1 MNIPVHQPKALGFD
15 QNAGQ
20 GRELPQLGAEP
31 MTPRDLANHPRIEMV
46 PRASLRPRARNPR
59 THSRKQL
66 LLISSALQR
75 WGILIPLICDDQY
88 NIVAGN
94 ARFEASGL
102 VGISELPVIRVQFV
116 SEADKRAFALA
127 ENRLAELGGWDPEVV
142 AEELEFLLDHE
153 FDIGLT
159 GFDFSHLDVGLVTSH
174 EVEEPI
180 ELPALGTIA
189 VSRPGDLWSNGPH
202 RLYHGNSRLVESFET
217 LLGSDLPDMIVADS
231 PYNVPILGHVTR
243 AAGAREFAE
252 ACGEMS
258 PPEFTAF
265 LRTIFR
271 NCVWFSKNGSIHV
284 QFMDWRH
291 MREILDA
298 ADGVYTE
305 LKQLAV
311 WDKQVGGMGSC
322 LRSQHELAFI
332 FKSGRA
338 PHINNVSLEKGRYR
352 TNLWSYPNP
361 NMAHQKKKAE
371 KDETV
376 HPTQKNLAMICDALI
391 DFSHRGD
398 LVLDPFSGSGQT
410 LLAAHRTQRRG
421 AAIEIDPLFVDLGLR
436 RLSAATGF
444 PATLSDGRTFDTVAA
459 DRERE
464 RADD

>member
-1 MNIPVHQPKALGFD
+1 
-15 QNAGQ
+15 
-20 GRELPQLGAEP
+20 
-31 MTPRDLANHPRIEMV
+31 MTPDDLTNHPRIEMM
-46 PRASLRPRARNPR
+46 PRASLRPNPRNAR

-75 WGILIPLICDDQY
+75 WGFLVPLICDDRY

-94 ARFEASGL
+94 ARFAAAELA
-102 VGISELPVIRVQFV
+102 GIDEVPVIRAQFV
-116 SEADKRAFALA
+116 SEADRRAFALA
-127 ENRLAELGGWDPEVV
+127 ENRLAELGGWDLELV
-142 AEELEFLLDHE
+142 AEELEFLLDDD

-159 GFDFSHLDVGLVTSH
+159 GFDFSHLDVGLVTSS
-174 EVEEPI
+174 EGEEPI
-180 ELPALGTIA
+180 ELPAPGTIA

-231 PYNVPILGHVTR
+231 PYNVPIVGHVTR
-243 AAGAREFAE
+243 AADAREFAE
-252 ACGEMS
+252 ACGEMN
-258 PPEFTAF
+258 PAEFTAF
-265 LRTIFR
+265 LRIIFR
-271 NCVWFSKNGSIHV
+271 NCARFSKDGSIHI

-291 MREILDA
+291 LREILDA
-298 ADGVYTE
+298 ADGVYSE

-338 PHINNVSLEKGRYR
+338 PHTSNVTLEKGRYR

-361 NMAHQKKKAE
+361 NMAHKKVGKG
-371 KDETV
+371 ETV

-391 DFSHRGD
+391 DFSNRGD
-398 LVLDPFSGSGQT
+398 LILDPFSGSGQT

-436 RLSAATGF
+436 RLSAATGL
-444 PATLSDGRTFDTVAA
+444 ATTLGDGRTFEEVAA
-459 DRERE
+459 DRKSEQ
-464 RADD
+464 AND

>member
-1 MNIPVHQPKALGFD
+1 
-15 QNAGQ
+15 
-20 GRELPQLGAEP
+20 
-31 MTPRDLANHPRIEMV
+31 MTPNDLTNHPRIEMM
-46 PRASLRPRARNPR
+46 PRASLRPNPRNPR
-59 THSRKQL
+59 THSKKQL

-75 WGILIPLICDDQY
+75 WGVLVPLICDDKY

-94 ARFEASGL
+94 ARFAAAELA
-102 VGISELPVIRVQFV
+102 GIDELPVIRAQFV
-116 SEADKRAFALA
+116 SEADRVAFALA
-127 ENRLAELGGWDPEVV
+127 ENKLAELGGWDPEIV
-142 AEELEFLLDHE
+142 AEDLEFLIGHD

-159 GFDFSHLDVGLVTSH
+159 GFDFSHLDVGLVTSP

-180 ELPALGTIA
+180 ELPAPNTIA

-217 LLGSDLPDMIVADS
+217 LLGSDLPDMVVGDS

-252 ACGEMS
+252 ACGEMNS
-258 PPEFTAF
+258 PEYTAF
-265 LRTIFR
+265 LRIIFR
-271 NCVWFSKNGSIHV
+271 NCARFSKDGSIHI
-284 QFMDWRH
+284 QFIDWRH
-291 MREILDA
+291 LREILDA

-338 PHINNVSLEKGRYR
+338 PHTNNVSLEKGRYR
-352 TNLWSYPNP
+352 TNVWSYPNP
-361 NMAHQKKKAE
+361 NMAHQKKASKG
-371 KDETV
+371 ETV
-376 HPTQKNLAMICDALI
+376 HPTQKSLAMICDALI
-391 DFSHRGD
+391 DFSNRGD

-421 AAIEIDPLFVDLGLR
+421 AAIEIDPLFVDLGLK
-436 RLSAATGF
+436 RLSAATGL
-444 PATLSDGRTFDTVAA
+444 PTTLGDGRTFYEVAA

-464 RADD
+464 QADD